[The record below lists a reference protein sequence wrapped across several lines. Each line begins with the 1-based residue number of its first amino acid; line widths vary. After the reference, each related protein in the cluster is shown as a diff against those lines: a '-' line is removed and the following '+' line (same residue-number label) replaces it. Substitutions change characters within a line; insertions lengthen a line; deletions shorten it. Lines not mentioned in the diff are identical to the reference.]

1 MECKIKQVCPVRFRE
16 KLPGKTQSALIDAND
31 GSQYVVKWLN
41 NLYGSHLVFN
51 EALGSSLFAEFG
63 LPVPPWTTIVIASD
77 FIDANPEMWFS
88 TRCGKVKQSAS
99 LNFASLSVVQPE
111 RTVYE
116 VLPGSWFPRIVNRA
130 AFLGAMVLD
139 IWLGNLEHRKALFV
153 ENENDHTLEAVF
165 VNHANILGGPEGCAS
180 RHQALPSY
188 LDQRVYAGLDVT
200 HGLNSWANHLA
211 QNGEYAVKKALAG
224 LPQEWVT
231 SSAEAA
237 VDELI
242 RSIPEVR
249 ERVCAA
255 AASLGPPKVN
265 WQISLGTYGHTRLVP
280 SAG

>member
-16 KLPGKTQSALIDAND
+16 KLSGKSQSALIDAND

-41 NLYGSHLVFN
+41 NLYGPQLVFN
-51 EALGSSLFAEFG
+51 EALGSSLFAAFG
-63 LPVPPWTTIVIASD
+63 LPVPPWTAIVIASD
-77 FIDANPEMWFS
+77 FIDANPEMWFD
-88 TRCGKVKQSAS
+88 TRSGKVKQSAS

-116 VLPGSWFPRIVNRA
+116 VLPGSWFPRLVNRE

-139 IWLGNLEHRKALFV
+139 IWMGNLEHRKALFV
-153 ENENDHTLEAVF
+153 ENDHTLEAVF
-165 VNHANILGGPEGCAS
+165 VNHAHMLGGPDGCAS
-180 RHQALPSY
+180 RHQVLPSY
-188 LDQRVYAGLDVT
+188 LDQRVYAGLDVAQ
-200 HGLNSWANHLA
+200 GLNSWANHLA

-255 AASLGPPKVN
+255 AASLWAPKVN
-265 WQISLGTYGHTRLVP
+265 WQIPLGSYGHARLVSSP
-280 SAG
+280 S